1 MTSAAVD
8 AKPNGVVMGEF
19 MRLPNDNGAPDV
31 PGARV
36 VTSVVKAMTDQR
48 AGSLRIITALAIVAA
63 MIAAGWLHRSPWTV
77 VLATPA
83 FTVLYALGKWNAW
96 MAAWRAGGLGQA
108 ALALLVTLPI
118 QAIVAGVCYL
128 IGLGLGTLFA
138 GNQPIA
144 ALSSADVMWMAV
156 LLAVGVAAGAAI
168 IRMEGSGSAS
178 PPSVTTEAAVA
189 ETPELF
195 IDPAPL
201 TLATFFKG
209 PGYWWD
215 NAARQALENRSTPV
229 VKKPLVARDDMIAA
243 AEERLGVRLPETLR
257 ALYRIMN
264 GGYVGWLY
272 VPLKADPKP
281 VYDDWRGA
289 FSIDYSSLAPLEQ
302 LRTVAEHYADF
313 TDDPDEIPADAEN
326 LVVLQARYG
335 DMTLLDYSRGPQPR
349 VLIVDYDRAAEEPV
363 DIAFEDFDAFFAAL
377 RRDRP
382 DRDRVRRRAAVPDA
396 VPFWGAPAPHAF
408 HANAVRREDGS
419 EPKLAADDALIAET
433 QTRLGVT
440 LPASLVTLWRERN
453 GGAVSRRFLDDTEVM
468 EFPVPLEYF
477 VSLAD
482 LSDRIV
488 FPQGDM
494 PWKERYSGTDRLIV
508 IEADRRRAVL
518 LDYRDRPDGDP
529 AVLLV
534 KDLDEPLTDAIR
546 IERWQDMLARLSAVA
561 GPAVCD

>member
-1 MTSAAVD
+1 MF
-8 AKPNGVVMGEF
+8 P
-19 MRLPNDNGAPDV
+19 
-31 PGARV
+31 ARV
-36 VTSVVKAMTDQR
+36 VTSVGEAMTDQR
-48 AGSLRIITALAIVAA
+48 VGSLRIITALAVVAA
-63 MIAAGWLHRSPWTV
+63 VVAAGWLHRSPWTIA
-77 VLATPA
+77 LATPT

-96 MAAWRAGGLGQA
+96 TAAWRAGGVRQV

-128 IGLGLGTLFA
+128 IGLGLGTLVA
-138 GNQPIA
+138 GDTPIA
-144 ALSSADVMWMAV
+144 ALSLVDVVFMVA

-168 IRMEGSGSAS
+168 IRLEGTPVPSPSAT
-178 PPSVTTEAAVA
+178 VATTAAVA

-201 TLATFFKG
+201 TLATFFQR

-215 NAARQALENRSTPV
+215 NAARQALENRATPV
-229 VKKPLVARDDMIAA
+229 VKQPLLARDDMITA
-243 AEERLGVRLPETLR
+243 AEDRLGVRLPETLR
-257 ALYRIMN
+257 ALYLIMN

-302 LRTVAEHYADF
+302 LRTVADHYADF
-313 TDDPDEIPADAEN
+313 TDDPDEIPADADH
-326 LVVLQARYG
+326 LIVLQARYG

-349 VLIVDYDRAAEEPV
+349 VLIVDYDRADEQPV

-382 DRDRVRRRAAVPDA
+382 DHDRARRRAAVPAA

-408 HANAVRREDGS
+408 HANAIRRKDGS
-419 EPKLAADDALIAET
+419 EPELAADDALIAET
-433 QTRLGVT
+433 HTRLGVT
-440 LPASLVTLWRERN
+440 LPASLVSLWREKN
-453 GGAVSRRFLDDTEVM
+453 GGAVSRRFLDDIEAM
-468 EFPVPLEYF
+468 QFPVPLEYF

-488 FPQGDM
+488 FPQGEL

-534 KDLDEPLTDAIR
+534 KDLDEPLTDATR
-546 IERWQDMLARLSAVA
+546 VESWQDMLARLSAAA
-561 GPAVCD
+561 GLAVCE

>member
-1 MTSAAVD
+1 
-8 AKPNGVVMGEF
+8 
-19 MRLPNDNGAPDV
+19 
-31 PGARV
+31 
-36 VTSVVKAMTDQR
+36 MTDQR
-48 AGSLRIITALAIVAA
+48 AGSLRIITALTIVAA
-63 MIAAGWLHRSPWTV
+63 LIAAGWLHRSPWTV
-77 VLATPA
+77 VLATPT
-83 FTVLYALGKWNAW
+83 FTALYALGKWNAW
-96 MAAWRAGGLGQA
+96 RAAWHAGGVRQV

-144 ALSSADVMWMAV
+144 ALSLADIVGMVV
-156 LLAVGVAAGAAI
+156 LLAAGLAAGVAI
-168 IRMEGSGSAS
+168 IRMEGT
-178 PPSVTTEAAVA
+178 PPSSVTTVAAMA
-189 ETPELF
+189 ETPELV
-195 IDPAPL
+195 IDPTPL
-201 TLATFFKG
+201 TLDTFFKS

-215 NAARQALENRSTPV
+215 NAARQALQNRGTPV
-229 VKKPLVARDDMIAA
+229 VKQPLLAGEDTIVA

-289 FSIDYSSLAPLEQ
+289 FSIDYSCLVPLER

-313 TDDPDEIPADAEN
+313 TDDPDEIPSDADN
-326 LVVLQARYG
+326 LIVLQARYG

-349 VLIVDYDRAAEEPV
+349 VLIADYDRLDEEPV
-363 DIAFEDFDAFFAAL
+363 DIAFENFDIFFAAL

-382 DRDRVRRRAAVPDA
+382 DEARRRRRALSGA
-396 VPFWGAPAPHAF
+396 VPFWAGEAPHAF
-408 HANAVRREDGS
+408 HTEAVGREDGS
-419 EPKLAADDALIAET
+419 EPKLAADDALVAET

-440 LPASLVTLWRERN
+440 LPASLVALWREKN
-453 GGAVSRRFLDDTEVM
+453 GGGVSGRFLDDVEVM
-468 EFPVPLEYF
+468 HFPVPLEYF

-488 FPQGDM
+488 FPQGEM
-494 PWKERYSGTDRLIV
+494 PWKERYPGTDRLIV
-508 IEADRRRAVL
+508 IDAHRRPAVL
-518 LDYRDRPDGDP
+518 LDYRDRPDGEP

-534 KDLDEPLTDAIR
+534 KDLDEPLTEVTR
-546 IERWQDMLARLSAVA
+546 FERWDDMLDRLGVQRS
-561 GPAVCD
+561 G

>member
-1 MTSAAVD
+1 
-8 AKPNGVVMGEF
+8 
-19 MRLPNDNGAPDV
+19 V
-31 PGARV
+31 PRV
-36 VTSVVKAMTDQR
+36 VTNVGQAMTDQR

-77 VLATPA
+77 FLATPT
-83 FTVLYALGKWNAW
+83 FTALYALGKWNVW
-96 MAAWRAGGLGQA
+96 TAAWRAGGFRQV

-118 QAIVAGVCYL
+118 QAIVAGICYL

-138 GNQPIA
+138 GDTAIA
-144 ALSSADVMWMAV
+144 ALSSADVVWMGV
-156 LLAVGVAAGAAI
+156 LLAVGTTAGAAI
-168 IRMEGSGSAS
+168 IRIEGAPTQSPSATVETA
-178 PPSVTTEAAVA
+178 PAVA

-201 TLATFFKG
+201 TLDTFFKG

-215 NAARQALENRSTPV
+215 NAARQALESRGTPV
-229 VKKPLVARDDMIAA
+229 VKKPLVANDDMIAA
-243 AEERLGVRLPETLR
+243 TEERLGVRLPETLR
-257 ALYRIMN
+257 ALYRIMD

-289 FSIDYSSLAPLEQ
+289 FSIDYSSLAPLEG

-313 TDDPDEIPADAEN
+313 TDDPDEIPADADHR
-326 LVVLQARYG
+326 VVLQARYG
-335 DMTLLDYSRGPQPR
+335 DMTLLDYSPGHQPR
-349 VLIVDYDRAAEEPV
+349 VLIVDYDRSDEDPV
-363 DIAFEDFDAFFAAL
+363 DIAFEDFDAFFTAL

-382 DRDRVRRRAAVPDA
+382 DRDRARRRAAVPDA
-396 VPFWGAPAPHAF
+396 VPFWAASAPHTF
-408 HANAVRREDGS
+408 HANAIRREDGS

-440 LPASLVTLWRERN
+440 LPASLVTLWREKN
-453 GGAVSRRFLDDTEVM
+453 GGAVSRRFIDDIEVM
-468 EFPVPLEYF
+468 QFPVPLEYF

-488 FPQGDM
+488 FPQGEM
-494 PWKERYSGTDRLIV
+494 PWKERHSGADRLIV
-508 IEADRRRAVL
+508 IEADRRRTLL

-534 KDLDEPLTDAIR
+534 KDLDDPLTDAIR
-546 IERWQDMLARLSAVA
+546 IERWQDMLARLSATA
-561 GPAVCD
+561 GLAVCE